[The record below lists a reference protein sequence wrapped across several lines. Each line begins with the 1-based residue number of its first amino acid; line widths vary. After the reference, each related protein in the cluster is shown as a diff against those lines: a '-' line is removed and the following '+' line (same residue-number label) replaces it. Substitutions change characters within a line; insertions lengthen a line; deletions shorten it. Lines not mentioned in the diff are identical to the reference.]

1 MLPQDIEVSTNP
13 NIQMQPDGSA
23 DVTLQGVRNP
33 QAVMMPPAESIN
45 LAEKIKLFTE
55 STFPSY
61 YNEETLLTGEQALKE
76 MGRVVVEEYEADD
89 TSRTEWKDNVAAQVK
104 LFTGF
109 MGTKTWPWDK
119 CSNVNLPL
127 LTTAVLQ
134 FHARAYEALFPPK
147 NVVQTVNTGDED
159 IDRAMRVA
167 KYMNYQLYYEDES
180 YEDGM
185 DISLLQLPIYGSAFR
200 KTYYDE
206 ERKLVTTDYVSADD
220 FVVNYGTR
228 DLESCQRSTHILR
241 RTRNDIRKRA
251 KIGFYLF
258 NEAWKL
264 GEPSP
269 AEVTQGEIKQA
280 TDEAVGVSPSS
291 TNLLG
296 LPRIILEQHR
306 LWDINSDGIAEPVTI
321 TVDKESETVLRITDR
336 SYQETP
342 DTDPQTITYFTHYTF
357 FPNPDGFYGLGF
369 GTLIRGLNESAN
381 TIVNEV
387 IDAGSLANLQG
398 GFVAKRSGIKKG
410 NLKFKMGEFQEVDTF
425 IDDLNKAIYSFNF
438 KGPNQTL
445 YAVLGLLYEYS
456 KLVSSISETMTGQL
470 PASDTPAHTV
480 LALIEEGRKV
490 FSSIHK
496 RIYRSFKKE
505 LRKIYRLNSVYLDDT
520 KYFKV
525 LGDRNVPVGPQ
536 LQTGRADFI
545 GFLDVIP
552 VADPN
557 ISSKAEKVM
566 AAKQVLDD
574 TLSNPL
580 TANNQNSIYEAT
592 KRYYEAAA
600 VPEID
605 KLLAP
610 PPAPLDLS
618 PEEENSNIIMEKPA
632 TALPQ
637 QDHLHHLDIHEDLI
651 TGVYATTLSPA
662 AKNLIEQHKREH
674 LAGHYMQQKSKQIQP
689 PQGGNSEV
697 GTFV

>member
-1 MLPQDIEVSTNP
+1 MPPQDINVEENP
-13 NIQMQPDGSA
+13 NVQFLPDGSA
-23 DVTLQGVRNP
+23 DITLNQ
-33 QAVMMPPAESIN
+33 PAPTQQVPGESIN

-55 STFPSY
+55 SSFPSY
-61 YNEETLLTGEQALKE
+61 YNEETMLIGEAALKE
-76 MGRVVVEEYEADD
+76 MGRVVVEEFNADEE
-89 TSRTEWKDNVAAQVK
+89 SRTEWKENIAAQIK
-104 LFTGF
+104 LFTSF
-109 MGTKTWPWDK
+109 MGTKSLPWTG

-127 LTTAVLQ
+127 LTVAALQ
-134 FHARAYEALFPPK
+134 FHARAYEAIFPPK

-159 IDRAMRVA
+159 IDRAERVS
-167 KYMNYQLYYEDES
+167 KYMNYQLYYEDEQ

-185 DISLLQLPIYGSAFR
+185 DISLLQLPLYGSVFR
-200 KTYYDE
+200 KTYFDE
-206 ERKLVTTDYVSADD
+206 ERGIVTTDYVGADD

-228 DLESCQRSTHILR
+228 NLEACQRSTHILR
-241 RTRNDIRKRA
+241 RTKNDIRKRA
-251 KIGFYLF
+251 KSGFYLYD
-258 NEAWKL
+258 EAWKL

-269 AEVTQGEIKQA
+269 AEVTQGEARQA
-280 TDEAVGVSPSS
+280 TDGVVGTTPIG
-291 TNLLG
+291 TNILG

-306 LWDINSDGIAEPVTI
+306 LWDVNNDGIAEPVTI
-321 TVDKESETVLRITDR
+321 TVDKETETVLRITDR
-336 SYQETP
+336 TYVESETSV
-342 DTDPQTITYFTHYTF
+342 PQTITYFTHYTF
-357 FPNPDGFYGLGF
+357 FPNPEGFYGLGF

-398 GFVAKRSGIKKG
+398 GFVSKRSGIKKG
-410 NLKFKMGEFQEVDTF
+410 SIKFKMGEFQEVDTY

-470 PASDTPAHTV
+470 PPSDTPAHTV

-505 LRKIYRLNSVYLDDT
+505 LRKIYRLNGVYLDNT

-525 LGDRNVPVGPQ
+525 LGDRNIPVGEQ

-574 TLSNPL
+574 TLANPL
-580 TANNQNSIYEAT
+580 TAQNKTSIYEAT
-592 KRYYEAAA
+592 KRYYEAAG
-600 VPEID
+600 VPEIE
-605 KLLAP
+605 KLLPKEEPIPDVAP
-610 PPAPLDLS
+610 ED
-618 PEEENSNIIMEKPA
+618 ENAGIIMEKPA
-632 TALPQ
+632 TALPH
-637 QDHLHHLDIHEDLI
+637 QDHLHHLDVHEDLI
-651 TGVYATTLSPA
+651 SGVYAQELSLA
-662 AKNLIEQHKREH
+662 AKKLIEQHKREH
-674 LAGHYMQQKSKQIQP
+674 IAGQYMQSK
-689 PQGGNSEV
+689 
-697 GTFV
+697 TK